1 MKKNILF
8 LAIMLT
14 SLFSL
19 PVFSQVNDEPVA
31 LGLPGDNLSLFAV
44 LDIFQKS
51 KTLED
56 FERALNDPDNK
67 VNNLDL
73 NDDGEIDYIKVE
85 GHKEGNTH
93 VIVLQVAVNSKE
105 TQDVAVIEVVK
116 DKKNNI
122 HVQIIGD
129 EDLYGKNY
137 VVEPADTAVSGTPNP
152 GYKGDAPIIVNNN
165 TVNNYNTT
173 TNPSYVSTSVSAWPV
188 VLFLFSPVYVVYRS
202 PWHWGYYPPY
212 WHPWRPV
219 YYHDY
224 WGYHGHY
231 YRSPY
236 YRRTTVI
243 RYPRY
248 YNNYAGRRNTSVVVR
263 NNRTNGR
270 YNSTYNGRDYKRPAP
285 VTHTRPSRP
294 GNTTRPGTRPTNP
307 STRPGTG
314 TTRPTTRPVTPTNPS
329 TRPGA
334 GTTRPTTRPV
344 TPTNPSTRPGTG
356 TTRPTTRP
364 VTPVT
369 PVNPSTRPGTGT
381 TRPTTRPVTPVNPS
395 TRPVTR
401 PVTPVAP
408 STRPAVRPVQPT
420 ARPTARPAATRP
432 VNTGSDRR

>member
-1 MKKNILF
+1 MKKNVLF

-19 PVFSQVNDEPVA
+19 PVFSQANDEPVA
-31 LGLPGDNLSLFAV
+31 LGLPGDNLNLFAV
-44 LDIFQKS
+44 LDVFQKS

-56 FERALNDPDNK
+56 FERVLNDPASK

-73 NDDGEIDYIKVE
+73 NDDGEIDYIEVE

-105 TQDVAVIEVVK
+105 TQDVAVIEVTK
-116 DKKNNI
+116 DKKNKI
-122 HVQIIGD
+122 HVQAIGD

-137 VVEPADTAVSGTPNP
+137 VVEPSDTVSGTPNP
-152 GYKGDAPIIVNNN
+152 GYKGDATVIVNNN
-165 TVNNYNTT
+165 TTNNYNTT
-173 TNPSYVSTSVSAWPV
+173 TSPSYVSTSVSAWPV

-212 WHPWRPV
+212 WRPWRPV

-236 YRRTTVI
+236 YRRTAVI

-248 YNNYAGRRNTSVVVR
+248 YNNYTNRRNTSVVVR
-263 NNRTNGR
+263 TNRTSGR
-270 YNSTYNGRDYKRPAP
+270 YNSTYNGREYKRPAP
-285 VTHTRPSRP
+285 VTSTRPSRP
-294 GNTTRPGTRPTNP
+294 GNTTRPVTRPTNP
-307 STRPGTG
+307 STRPGN
-314 TTRPTTRPVTPTNPS
+314 TTRPVT
-329 TRPGA
+329 RPGN
-334 GTTRPTTRPV
+334 GTTRPV
-344 TPTNPSTRPGTG
+344 T
-356 TTRPTTRP
+356 RPT
-364 VTPVT
+364 
-369 PVNPSTRPGTGT
+369 NPSTRPGTGT

-401 PVTPVAP
+401 PTTP
-408 STRPAVRPVQPT
+408 STRPGSGTTRPVQPI

-432 VNTGSDRR
+432 ANTGSDRR